1 MADVNWVA
9 RVRDYFTRN
18 STNTWGNT
26 DTGHVWRR
34 IDNEQPTTG
43 TGFQVSESTTK
54 AKLNLA
60 ANYGYLGAF
69 VDWAPTNGEVLAR
82 MVIPNDDTSA
92 TGVSI
97 GKIKGQSIFYE
108 ITWVAWEG
116 LRVRVWPGG
125 LSNPSQVVRL
135 AVNANVSVTKGQYHW
150 FRVALGSDNVIR
162 AKVWRADA
170 TAEPGWQI
178 NVNAD
183 SRRTQFACSGIFGY
197 SGALANNM
205 TIQTFY
211 AHNHAD
217 VFTHNLPVVDEFDT
231 LTLRGLGQVKGTYEW
246 WVDVYYRP
254 EWYAYNVSSG
264 TSTFNVLFVRIRLD
278 AEFNFG
284 TGQTGRYMTNLISF
298 NSSGNTTVETEV
310 DFKETNQYIR
320 LILAGA
326 VGASGGRHPLN
337 TTAWPQVGLNSG
349 AAGAWIQSGAA
360 SWRFGQDEVGVIQPG
375 TVYVLKGMQ
384 RNGRVYVKAWV
395 RRQPEP
401 SEWLGSRPMESGVL
415 TSGSPGFSVY
425 SPVVGSINL
434 ARFEATATSVQPRLY
449 SSARMD
455 MDTTLTVNAVVL
467 AKRSSVSA
475 SVEHG
480 LEANPIRAIRDTMA
494 AASDSD
500 LTAASRMRYNTVG
513 TIFGTRVVYVPNI
526 DSVTNMVAN
535 ARRRILVG
543 FQGTADTTISAAP
556 KLRAY
561 RSATL
566 NMDTAL
572 SYYDQ

>member
-1 MADVNWVA
+1 
-9 RVRDYFTRN
+9 
-18 STNTWGNT
+18 
-26 DTGHVWRR
+26 
-34 IDNEQPTTG
+34 
-43 TGFQVSESTTK
+43 
-54 AKLNLA
+54 
-60 ANYGYLGAF
+60 
-69 VDWAPTNGEVLAR
+69 
-82 MVIPNDDTSA
+82 
-92 TGVSI
+92 
-97 GKIKGQSIFYE
+97 
-108 ITWVAWEG
+108 
-116 LRVRVWPGG
+116 
-125 LSNPSQVVRL
+125 
-135 AVNANVSVTKGQYHW
+135 
-150 FRVALGSDNVIR
+150 
-162 AKVWRADA
+162 
-170 TAEPGWQI
+170 
-178 NVNAD
+178 
-183 SRRTQFACSGIFGY
+183 
-197 SGALANNM
+197 
-205 TIQTFY
+205 
-211 AHNHAD
+211 
-217 VFTHNLPVVDEFDT
+217 
-231 LTLRGLGQVKGTYEW
+231 
-246 WVDVYYRP
+246 
-254 EWYAYNVSSG
+254 
-264 TSTFNVLFVRIRLD
+264 
-278 AEFNFG
+278 
-284 TGQTGRYMTNLISF
+284 
-298 NSSGNTTVETEV
+298 

-320 LILAGA
+320 IILAGA

-395 RRQPEP
+395 RGQPEP

-455 MDTTLTVNAVVL
+455 MDTSLSVNAVVV
-467 AKRSSVSA
+467 AKQDSVSA

-480 LEANPIRAIRDTMA
+480 LSANPIRAIRDTMA

-572 SYYDQ
+572 SYYDQVRPTVKVDMHAQFTLVADRVVTKRSGATAGATFGMTWSEVRRTNHRANTM